1 MRILIWRYAFL
12 LVLLFSFI
20 NESVCQ
26 KKKRSK
32 KKEAEVEATVEDA
45 ELLNEINYYNVIKP
59 NCITDEGLFL
69 VHIVE
74 GKYYF
79 EIPDSLFGRDMLQVS
94 RIVQLPQGIGGGYV
108 NAGTKTHEQLVK
120 WEKKYDKVLIRTVSY
135 VNISDDSLAIS
146 LSVKAN
152 NYEPILFAFD
162 IAAYSPDSS
171 NVVIDVSD
179 FYTDDIEAISGIS
192 PSHRKDYKISKLDD
206 DRSFIESITS
216 YPRNVEIRQEMT
228 YIATEPPGDNAT
240 GTITMVMNQS
250 MILLPEKP
258 MIPRIYD
265 PRVGWFNLNQ
275 IDYGSKALKAETRKL
290 IRRWRLEPSNPIA
303 YARGRLVE
311 PVNPIVYYLDPA
323 TPIVWRKYF
332 KEGIELWQDVFE
344 AAGFKNAIIA
354 KDPPTKEEDPEF
366 SPEDIRY
373 SVIRYVA
380 STTRN
385 AMGPSVV
392 DPRSGEIIESDIM
405 WYHNHFRSYR
415 NRYLIETG
423 ASNPSARTLNTS
435 EEEMGEMI
443 KMVIA
448 HEVGHALGLPHNM
461 KASSAYPVDS
471 LRSGNFTQRWGIAAT
486 IMDYARYNYV
496 AQPGDEGIRFIRQI
510 GPYDYYSIN
519 WGYRWLPDISS
530 PEEEQPIL
538 NNLIRNKENDPVYMF
553 GSGKGG
559 YDPSSQTE
567 NVGDDPVKAS
577 TYGLKNLKIVAEN
590 LVAWTTIKGE
600 GYEELEELY
609 GELISVWG
617 RYIGHVVSNIGGIY
631 KTIKTSDQGGDIFKH
646 VPYTIQRGSMLFLN
660 KHAFS
665 TPRWLLKEDISKKI
679 ESYGVNERIYLLQT
693 GQLNNLLDRERIQR
707 MLEGESFN
715 SKKTYTYLEMMDDLR
730 KGLWIELYQGR
741 PSTIYR
747 RSLQKAWIERMDYL
761 IHMDSKDS
769 FQKDSDIG
777 SVAYF
782 ELNVLKAAID
792 RNAFKIKDRMTRVHL
807 DDCIRKIKQI
817 QDLDK

>member
-1 MRILIWRYAFL
+1 MKILIWRYVLIL
-12 LVLLFSFI
+12 LMLFCFS
-20 NESVCQ
+20 NESISQ
-26 KKKRSK
+26 KKKRSRK
-32 KKEAEVEATVEDA
+32 KKVDAETTQEDA
-45 ELLNEINYYNVIKP
+45 LLLNEINYYNVIKP

-69 VHIVE
+69 VHNVD

-79 EIPDSLFGRDMLQVS
+79 EIPDTLFGRDMLQVS

-108 NAGTKTHEQLVK
+108 NAGTKTHEQLVR

-171 NVVIDVSD
+171 NVVIEVSE
-179 FYTDDIEAISGIS
+179 FYTKDIEAISGIE
-192 PSHRKDYKISKLDD
+192 PSLRTEYKITKLDSE
-206 DRSFIESITS
+206 RSFIEGISS
-216 YPRNVEIRQEMT
+216 YPKNVEVRQEMT
-228 YIATEPPGDNAT
+228 YIASEPPGDNTT
-240 GTITMVMNQS
+240 GAITMVMNQS
-250 MILLPEKP
+250 MILLPGKP
-258 MIPRIYD
+258 MMPRIYD
-265 PRVGWFNLNQ
+265 PRVGWFTLRQ
-275 IDYGSKALKAETRKL
+275 IDYGSKALKADSRQL
-290 IRRWRLEPSNPIA
+290 IRRWRLEPSNPEA

-323 TPIVWRKYF
+323 TPPVWRKYF

-344 AAGFKNAIIA
+344 AAGFKNAIFA

-415 NRYLIETG
+415 NRYLLETG
-423 ASNPSARTLNTS
+423 AANPGAQTLNTS

-471 LRSGNFTQRWGIAAT
+471 LRSGSFTQRWGIAAT
-486 IMDYARYNYV
+486 IMDYARFNYV
-496 AQPGDEGIRFIRQI
+496 AQPGDKGVRFIRQM

-530 PEEEQPIL
+530 PEEEKTIL
-538 NNLIRNKENDPVYMF
+538 NDLIRDKEGDPVYMF
-553 GSGKGG
+553 GSGNGG
-559 YDPSSQTE
+559 YDPSAQTE
-567 NVGDDPVKAS
+567 NVGDNPVKAS

-590 LVAWTTIKGE
+590 LVSWTAIEGE
-600 GYEELEELY
+600 GYDELEELY
-609 GELISVWG
+609 GELITVWK
-617 RYIGHVVSNIGGIY
+617 RYIGHVVNNIGGIY
-631 KTIKTSDQGGDIFKH
+631 QTIKTSDQGGDIFTQL
-646 VPYTIQRGSMLFLN
+646 PREIQKESMLFIN
-660 KHAFS
+660 RHAFT
-665 TPRWLLKEDISKKI
+665 TPRWLLREEIVKKI
-679 ESYGVNERIYLLQT
+679 ESYGVNKRIYELQT
-693 GQLNNLLDRERIQR
+693 GQLNNLLDRERIER
-707 MLEGESFN
+707 MLEGESL
-715 SKKTYTYLEMMDDLR
+715 SDKKAYTYLEMMDDLR
-730 KGLWIELYQGR
+730 KGLWVELDQAR
-741 PSTIYR
+741 PSSMYR
-747 RSLQKAWIERMDYL
+747 RNLQKAWIERMDYL
-761 IHMDSKDS
+761 IHSEDKNS
-769 FQKDSDIG
+769 FQNDSDIG

-782 ELNVLKAAID
+782 ELNVLKATID
-792 RNAFKIKDRMTRVHL
+792 RNAYRIKDKMTRVHL
-807 DDCIRKIKQI
+807 DDCIRRIIQI
-817 QDLDK
+817 QEMDK

>member
-1 MRILIWRYAFL
+1 L
-12 LVLLFSFI
+12 LVLIFSFI